1 MRWIVDFFYLLAGLA
16 YLPIALYQMVIV
28 GKNRRGWAERFGG
41 VRSFDRDKPRI
52 WLHAVSLGEVNCTP
66 QLVSQLKEERPDY
79 EIVVSTTTDT
89 GFARAVQLYGREN
102 VFRFPLDFSVVVSRV
117 LERINPQAI
126 VLVELEVW
134 YNLVRMATRRGVPVV
149 VVNGRLTE
157 RSAKRFRYIHA
168 LCRPMFSDLKW
179 VGAQDEAIAAR
190 FQNLGVDPQRVEVTS
205 SLKWDTAIVAD
216 HIEGEDELAAAMD
229 INRKRPLWV
238 CGSTGPGEEA
248 IILDAYRKL
257 LHDKPSTTKEKPVT
271 SAKPVGCVPDAPY
284 GVDRPGASRTRPTLQ
299 GQETPAK
306 HEFAPLLAIIPRKPE
321 RFDEVA
327 KLIERCGFT
336 CIRRSMS
343 KEDRQTDPPNEPYVL
358 LGATMG
364 ELRKFYSLADVV
376 LVGRSLVPMGG
387 SDPIEVAALGKPI
400 IVGAHTSNFRLPVE
414 ALAAGDAIRQL
425 ADGSELAAAVA
436 SLLAD
441 PGVRRELGARAREV
455 VLSHQGATQRTIDGI
470 IRVLD
475 ASSAR

>member
-1 MRWIVDFFYLLAGLA
+1 MRWIADFFYLLAGLT
-16 YLPIALYQMVIV
+16 YLPIALYQIVIV
-28 GKNRRGWAERFGG
+28 GKNRRGWGERFGG

-157 RSAKRFRYIHA
+157 RSAKRFRYIHP

-190 FQNLGVDPQRVEVTS
+190 FQDLGVDPQRVEVTS
-205 SLKWDTAIVAD
+205 SLKWDTAMVAD
-216 HIEGEDELAAAMD
+216 HIEGEHELAAAMD
-229 INRKRPLWV
+229 IDRKRPLWV

-248 IILDAYRKL
+248 IILDAYREL
-257 LHDKPSTTKEKPVT
+257 LGGRRSTEP
-271 SAKPVGCVPDAPY
+271 AGCVPDAPY
-284 GVDRPGASRTRPTLQ
+284 GVGLSGASRTHPTVQ
-299 GQETPAK
+299 GQEAPVK
-306 HEFAPLLAIIPRKPE
+306 REFAPMLAIIPRKPE

-327 KLIERCGFT
+327 RLIERSGFT
-336 CIRRSMS
+336 CMRRSMY
-343 KEDRQTDPPNEPYVL
+343 KKDPRADPPHEPFVL
-358 LGATMG
+358 LGDTMG

-414 ALAAGDAIRQL
+414 ALAARDAIRQL

-441 PGVRRELGARAREV
+441 PGMGRELGARAREV
-455 VLSHQGATQRTIDGI
+455 VLSHQGATKRTIGGI

>member
-1 MRWIVDFFYLLAGLA
+1 MRWIADFFYLLAGLT
-16 YLPIALYQMVIV
+16 YLPIALYQIVIV

-190 FQNLGVDPQRVEVTS
+190 FQDLGVDPQRVEVTS
-205 SLKWDTAIVAD
+205 SLKWDTAMVAD
-216 HIEGEDELAAAMD
+216 HIEGEHELAAAMD
-229 INRKRPLWV
+229 IDRKRPLWV

-248 IILDAYRKL
+248 IILDAYREL
-257 LHDKPSTTKEKPVT
+257 LGGRRSTEP
-271 SAKPVGCVPDAPY
+271 AGCVPDAPY
-284 GVDRPGASRTRPTLQ
+284 GVGLSGASRTHPTAQ
-299 GQETPAK
+299 GQEAPVK
-306 HEFAPLLAIIPRKPE
+306 REFAPMLAIIPRKPE

-327 KLIERCGFT
+327 RLIERSGFT
-336 CIRRSMS
+336 CMRRSMY
-343 KEDRQTDPPNEPYVL
+343 KKDPRADPPHEPFVL
-358 LGATMG
+358 LGDTMG

-414 ALAAGDAIRQL
+414 ALAARDAIRQL

-441 PGVRRELGARAREV
+441 PGMGRELGARAREV
-455 VLSHQGATQRTIDGI
+455 VLSHQGATKRTIDGI

>member
-66 QLVSQLKEERPDY
+66 RLVSQLKEERPDY

-134 YNLVRMATRRGVPVV
+134 YNLVRMATRRGVPVM

-157 RSAKRFRYIHA
+157 RSAKRFRYIRA

-229 INRKRPLWV
+229 IDRKRPLWV

-248 IILDAYRKL
+248 IILDAYREL
-257 LHDKPSTTKEKPVT
+257 LRGTKTISQGKQST
-271 SAKPVGCVPDAPY
+271 S
-284 GVDRPGASRTRPTLQ
+284 PGDD
-299 GQETPAK
+299 E
-306 HEFAPLLAIIPRKPE
+306 APLLTIVPRKPE
-321 RFDEVA
+321 RFAEVA
-327 KLIERCGFT
+327 RLIGRAGFV
-336 CIRRSMS
+336 CVRRS
-343 KEDRQTDPPNEPYVL
+343 ERQDGHRNGSPKNPSVL
-358 LGATMG
+358 LGDTMG

-400 IVGAHTSNFRLPVE
+400 IVGPHTSNFRLPVE
-414 ALAAGDAIRQL
+414 ALAARDAIRQL

>member
-1 MRWIVDFFYLLAGLA
+1 MRWIADFFYLLAGLT
-16 YLPIALYQMVIV
+16 YLPIALYQIVIV
-28 GKNRRGWAERFGG
+28 GKNRRGWGERFGG

-190 FQNLGVDPQRVEVTS
+190 FQDLGVDPQRVEVTS
-205 SLKWDTAIVAD
+205 SLKWDTAMVAD

-229 INRKRPLWV
+229 IDRKRPLWV

-257 LHDKPSTTKEKPVT
+257 LDDKRSTAEGRNDP
-271 SAKPVGCVPDAPY
+271 SAKGEAV
-284 GVDRPGASRTRPTLQ
+284 
-299 GQETPAK
+299 
-306 HEFAPLLAIIPRKPE
+306 PLLTLVPRKPE

-327 KLIERCGFT
+327 RLIGRTGFV
-336 CIRRSMS
+336 CVRRS
-343 KEDRQTDPPNEPYVL
+343 ERQDGQRNGALKSPSVL
-358 LGATMG
+358 LGDTMG

-400 IVGAHTSNFRLPVE
+400 IVGPHMSNFRLPVE
-414 ALAAGDAIRQL
+414 ALAARDAIRQL

-441 PGVRRELGARAREV
+441 PAVRRELGARAREV
-455 VLSHQGATQRTIDGI
+455 VLAHQGATQRTIDGI
-470 IRVLD
+470 IRILK

>member
-1 MRWIVDFFYLLAGLA
+1 MRWIADFFYLLAGLT
-16 YLPIALYQMVIV
+16 YLPIALYQIVIV
-28 GKNRRGWAERFGG
+28 GKNRRGWGERFGD

-66 QLVSQLKEERPDY
+66 LLVSRLKEELPDY

-190 FQNLGVDPQRVEVTS
+190 FQDLGVDPQRVEVTS
-205 SLKWDTAIVAD
+205 SLKWDTAMVAD
-216 HIEGEDELAAAMD
+216 HIEGEDELADAMD
-229 INRKRPLWV
+229 IDRKRPLWV

-248 IILDAYRKL
+248 IILDAYREL
-257 LHDKPSTTKEKPVT
+257 LRATKIISQGKPST
-271 SAKPVGCVPDAPY
+271 S
-284 GVDRPGASRTRPTLQ
+284 PG
-299 GQETPAK
+299 GDE
-306 HEFAPLLAIIPRKPE
+306 APLLTLVPRKPE

-327 KLIERCGFT
+327 RLIGRAGFV
-336 CIRRSMS
+336 CVRRS
-343 KEDRQTDPPNEPYVL
+343 ERQDGHRNGSPKNPSVL
-358 LGATMG
+358 LGDTMG